1 MSAQAKE
8 AIADRILGIA
18 EWRKERAH
26 QDMLG
31 LGPEAAQRSN
41 RSAAGLRELADF
53 VRSLPDDDAR
63 VADLKRLA
71 FSGMVFDPGALLLNE
86 LGRFR
91 FHDPETTTSQFL
103 AFMVSLAEQDAEEQG
118 RWGAPQVPGDEPWR
132 ASWTIDL
139 RDPDEIEEDW

>member
-1 MSAQAKE
+1 M
-8 AIADRILGIA
+8 AIADRIISIA
-18 EWRKERAH
+18 DWRKERAQ

-41 RSAAGLRELADF
+41 RSAAGLHELADF

-63 VADLKRLA
+63 IADLTRLA
-71 FSGMVFDPGALLLNE
+71 FSGAIFDPGALLLNE

-103 AFMVSLAEQDAEEQG
+103 AFMVTLAEQDAEEQG
-118 RWGAPQVPGDEPWR
+118 RWGAPQIPGDEPWS
-132 ASWTIDL
+132 ASWVIDL

>member
-1 MSAQAKE
+1 VSAQAKG
-8 AIADRILGIA
+8 AIADRIFGIA
-18 EWRKERAH
+18 EWRKERAQ

-41 RSAAGLRELADF
+41 RSAAGLRELAEF

-63 VADLKRLA
+63 IADLVRYA
-71 FSGMVFDPGALLLNE
+71 FAGSVFDPGALLLNE

-91 FHDPETTTSQFL
+91 FHDPEITTSQFL
-103 AFMVSLAEQDAEEQG
+103 GTMVSLARQDSEEQG
-118 RWGAPQVPGDEPWR
+118 RWGAPQVPGDEPWS
-132 ASWTIDL
+132 ATWVIDL